1 MGGVHMTERRWPAR
15 RMAVAAAAVAAIAA
29 MALGA
34 ALGIGAQSAQKGQ
47 PEWRLPNKDLQN
59 HRVADSAITAA
70 NVGELQ
76 VAWTKD
82 VTATTRYGSFASM
95 PVIAGGTVYLQDLGS
110 NVTAVDQKTG
120 ETKWTKTYDEPV
132 IGPNGVNL
140 QGNTLYGV
148 TASSVFALNAA

>member
-1 MGGVHMTERRWPAR
+1 MTVRRWPAR
-15 RMAVAAAAVAAIAA
+15 RVAVAAAAAAAAAA
-29 MALGA
+29 MVLGA
-34 ALGIGAQSAQKGQ
+34 ALGIGAQSPPKGP

-59 HRVADSAITAA
+59 HRVADSAISAA
-70 NVGELQ
+70 NVGDLQ

-95 PVIAGGTVYLQDLGS
+95 PAIAGGTVYLQDLGS

-120 ETKWTKTYDEPV
+120 ETRWTRAFDEPV

-140 QGNTLYGV
+140 QGGTLYGV
-148 TASSVFALNAA
+148 T